1 MEKTCREK
9 TYGNIFWRR
18 GVMEGYQEIRW
29 NRPGLS
35 WTEVGVR
42 PDGYVSPDLRYF
54 AVTLADGRVVAT
66 DEALAALQALT
77 PCRYALDWQE
87 EAPFMYVHRG

>member
-1 MEKTCREK
+1 M
-9 TYGNIFWRR
+9 
-18 GVMEGYQEIRW
+18 
-29 NRPGLS
+29 
-35 WTEVGVR
+35 R

-77 PCRYALDWQE
+77 PCRYVLDWKVEYPSMRCYRQ
-87 EAPFMYVHRG
+87 